1 MTEKKYKRHLV
12 TAALPYANGAAHIG
26 HLAGVYIPADIYVRY
41 LRLKGENVMFVCGS
55 DEHGVP
61 VTIRAEK
68 EGITVQE
75 VVDKYDKIIR
85 DSFKEFGFT
94 FDNYSRTSR
103 KIHHETA
110 QEFFLDLHKQG
121 KLVKKTSQQF
131 YDPTANQFLADRLI
145 VGTCPKCGNPD
156 AYGDQCENCGTT
168 LSPDE
173 LIDPRSTL
181 SDAALVKKQT
191 EHWYMPLDQYE
202 PWLKDW
208 ILEGHKDD
216 WKPNV
221 YGQCKSWLDSGL
233 HPRAITRDLDWG
245 IPVPLPNSDGK
256 VLYVWFDAP
265 IGYISATKEYFNQKA
280 PDGSLKDEWKKYWQD
295 EDTRLLH
302 FIGKDNIVFHCIMFP
317 AMLKAHGDYIVPE
330 NVPANEFMNLQDR
343 KISTSKNWAVWLH
356 EYLREF
362 EGKQDVLRY
371 VLTSNAPETSDSMFT
386 WEDFQKRNNN
396 ELADNLG
403 NFVRRPVALT
413 HKYYGGVVP
422 PLNTIE
428 PEDQELI
435 DALAEFPGKIG
446 KAIEE
451 YKFRE
456 GLAHLMDLSR
466 LGNQY
471 LQKTSPWLLYKEDQK
486 SDEKKHAKRI
496 ETILH
501 LSLQVAANLALL
513 CEPFLPFTA
522 EKLRNM
528 LNRSKWN
535 PNCILW
541 SETGGINVMT
551 TGQTIE
557 KAIVLFEKIED
568 KTIQEQIAKLEATD
582 EANKA
587 EAEANNNNSEEEE
600 QSMEP
605 IKDEIVF
612 DDFVKLDI
620 RVATITAA
628 EKVKKADKLLKL
640 TLDTGVDV
648 RTVLSGIAQHFTPEE
663 IVGKQVCVLANLAP
677 RKMRGIESQGM
688 VLMAEDSDGKLKFV
702 SPTEA
707 IQNGSVVR

>member
-1 MTEKKYKRHLV
+1 MTQQTYKRHLI

-26 HLAGVYIPADIYVRY
+26 HLAGVYIPADIYARY
-41 LRLKGENVMFVCGS
+41 LRLKGENVMFVSGS

-68 EGITVQE
+68 EGVTVQQ

-85 DSFKEFGFT
+85 DSFKEFGFS
-94 FDNYSRTSR
+94 FDTYSRTSR
-103 KIHHETA
+103 KIHHETS
-110 QEFFLDLHKQG
+110 QEFFLKLHADG
-121 KLVKKTSQQF
+121 KLQKKVSQQF
-131 YDPTANQFLADRLI
+131 YDPTAQRFLADRLI
-145 VGTCPKCGNPD
+145 VGTCPTCGNKD
-156 AYGDQCENCGTT
+156 AYGDQCENCGRT

-173 LIDPRSTL
+173 LIEPRSTL
-181 SDAALVKKQT
+181 SNATLVKKQT
-191 EHWYMPLDQYE
+191 EHWYIPLDQYE
-202 PWLKDW
+202 QWLKDW
-208 ILEGHKDD
+208 ILVGHEHD
-216 WKPNV
+216 WKTNV
-221 YGQCKSWLDSGL
+221 YGQCKSWLTAGL
-233 HPRAITRDLDWG
+233 NPRAVTRDLDWG
-245 IPVPLPNSDGK
+245 IQVPLPNSEGK
-256 VLYVWFDAP
+256 VMYVWFDAP
-265 IGYISATKEYFNQKA
+265 IGYISATKEYFEQKA

-295 EDTRLLH
+295 EDCKLVH

-317 AMLKAHGDYIVPE
+317 AMLKAHGDYIVPA

-435 DALAEFPGKIG
+435 DELAKFPGKIG
-446 KAIEE
+446 QAIEE

-456 GLAHLMDLSR
+456 ALSYVMDLSR

-471 LQKTSPWLLYKEDQK
+471 LQKTSPWLLYKEDK
-486 SDEKKHAKRI
+486 EKHAQRI

-528 LNRSKWN
+528 LNRSAWN
-535 PNCILW
+535 PNCVTW
-541 SETGGINVMT
+541 ETMGGIQIMNA
-551 TGQTIE
+551 GQTIE

-582 EANKA
+582 KANAA
-587 EAEANNNNSEEEE
+587 EATASEEDSQENG
-600 QSMEP
+600 STLEP

-612 DDFVKLDI
+612 DDFTKLDI
-620 RVATITAA
+620 RIATIVEA

-640 TLDTGVDV
+640 TLDTGIDT

-663 IVGKQVCVLANLAP
+663 IKGKQVCLLANLAP
-677 RKMRGIESQGM
+677 RKMRGIVSQGM
-688 VLMAEDSDGKLKFV
+688 VLMAEDSEGNLKFV
-702 SPTEA
+702 SPTEV
-707 IQNGSVVR
+707 INNGSTVR